1 MNGGQH
7 WILSILRRDIL
18 WKNKNS
24 KFIFLK
30 LDKHTHTHTHTH
42 KIWFDI
48 CKTQYIKAD
57 PFSLLQNKDPRPIQ
71 TSKYSVLIL
80 LLKLTRHSNTKNLQL
95 KAGFSDEQNLIRIR
109 IRFQSKTYLLCYYFI
124 YIALSLHF
132 NCSCGWSTFGV
143 LGAMAECFAL
153 AGGSFGI

>member
-1 MNGGQH
+1 MNDKFSCIAPILWTCFQVSYDYIYFFLNGGQH

-57 PFSLLQNKDPRPIQ
+57 PFSLLQNKDPQPIQ
-71 TSKYSVLIL
+71 TLKSFILIL
-80 LLKLTRHSNTKNLQL
+80 LLKLTWHSNTKNLQL
-95 KAGFSDEQNLIRIR
+95 KAGFSDEQNLNPR
-109 IRFQSKTYLLCYYFI
+109 
-124 YIALSLHF
+124 
-132 NCSCGWSTFGV
+132 
-143 LGAMAECFAL
+143 
-153 AGGSFGI
+153 